1 MFRSRTTHSAL
12 TRDPKHIH
20 LQYAWYRIRSAFVRR
35 IKLMYSRL
43 EDRIRILC
51 DKVLANPNSPEML
64 GILNELRAAPT
75 NTQTAYGNDYNSRSL
90 QTVGAPKS

>member
-64 GILNELRAAPT
+64 GILNELRAAPHEHT
-75 NTQTAYGNDYNSRSL
+75 DRLRQRLQFPIPPDRRS
-90 QTVGAPKS
+90 A